1 MAQHPEQPPSA
12 QVSEIAPVQVA
23 PVQQDS
29 RGILHP
35 AAAHTVFR
43 LDRFPATGAAARFVD
58 RYWLSTWDLPPGV
71 RHEQQ
76 VLVHPV
82 VNIVFEAHGAV
93 VSGVDTGRF
102 ATVLEGSRRALG
114 IMFRPAAFAP
124 FLDGPLTELTDK
136 DVPLSAVPSL
146 AGLEP
151 LLVPLVADLGVPA
164 GEPAAVAD
172 AAMAERAPAARHGC
186 ETTTEWAELAVR
198 DRSLTRVEDLAHAAG
213 VSVRTLQRA
222 FTEHIGIGPKWFLR
236 RYRIYEAAERVA
248 HAERVDWSRLA
259 ADLGYADQAHL
270 TRDFT
275 AAFGLPPAQYAA
287 VSAAR
292 REAAVGGSAAV
303 SGGAAVRSEAA
314 AGAQAAAGGHGTV

>member
-1 MAQHPEQPPSA
+1 MAES
-12 QVSEIAPVQVA
+12 QVKPVQD
-23 PVQQDS
+23 DS

-35 AAAHTVFR
+35 AAAHTVFQ

-58 RYWLSTWDLPPGV
+58 RYWLSTWNLPPGV

-82 VNIVFEAHGAV
+82 VNVVFEAHGAV

-124 FLDGPLTELTDK
+124 FLDGPLSALTDRE
-136 DVPLSAVPSL
+136 VPLSAVPAL

-164 GEPAAVAD
+164 GELAATAD
-172 AAMAERAPAARHGC
+172 AAMAERVPAERHPC

-198 DRSLTRVEDLAHAAG
+198 DRALTRVEDLARAAG
-213 VSVRTLQRA
+213 VGVRTLQRA
-222 FTEHIGIGPKWFLR
+222 FTEHVGIGPKWFLR

-248 HAERVDWSRLA
+248 HQERVDWSALA
-259 ADLGYADQAHL
+259 TDLGYADQAHL

-287 VSAAR
+287 VSA
-292 REAAVGGSAAV
+292 GGRGADSANRL
-303 SGGAAVRSEAA
+303 GGDTA
-314 AGAQAAAGGHGTV
+314 

>member
-1 MAQHPEQPPSA
+1 MGQHAANEAEEQVGAGGRGGSDGPGGSGASVP
-12 QVSEIAPVQVA
+12 PVQD
-23 PVQQDS
+23 DS

-35 AAAHTVFR
+35 AAAHTVFQ
-43 LDRFPATGAAARFVD
+43 LDRFPSTGAAARFVD
-58 RYWLSTWDLPPGV
+58 RYWLSTWNLPPGI

-82 VNIVFEAHGAV
+82 VNVVFEAQGAI

-114 IMFRPAAFAP
+114 VMFRPAAFAP
-124 FLDGPLTELTDK
+124 FLDDPLSALTDK
-136 DVPLSAVPSL
+136 ELPLSAVPAL
-146 AGLEP
+146 ADLEP
-151 LLVPLVADLGVPA
+151 LLVPLVADLDVPA
-164 GEPAAVAD
+164 EQLAATAD
-172 AAMAERAPAARHGC
+172 AAMAERAPDARQPC

-198 DRSLTRVEDLAHAAG
+198 DRGLNRVEDLANAVG

-248 HAERVDWSRLA
+248 HQERVDWAELA

-292 REAAVGGSAAV
+292 RVAGAEPGN
-303 SGGAAVRSEAA
+303 GAAD
-314 AGAQAAAGGHGTV
+314 GTV

>member
-1 MAQHPEQPPSA
+1 MQEP
-12 QVSEIAPVQVA
+12 QVKPVQD
-23 PVQQDS
+23 DS

-43 LDRFPATGAAARFVD
+43 LDRFAPTGAAARFVD
-58 RYWLSTWDLPPGV
+58 RYWLSTWNLPPGV

-82 VNIVFEAHGAV
+82 VNVVFEAHGALAA
-93 VSGVDTGRF
+93 GVDTGRF

-124 FLDGPLTELTDK
+124 FFDGPLTRLTDRE
-136 DVPLSAVPSL
+136 VPLSAIPAL

-151 LLVPLVADLGVPA
+151 LLVPLVADLAVPA
-164 GEPAAVAD
+164 AQLAAAAD
-172 AAMAERAPAARHGC
+172 AAVNERVPADRHSC
-186 ETTTEWAELAVR
+186 ETTTGWAELAAS
-198 DRSLTRVEDLAHAAG
+198 DRTLTRVEDLARAVG
-213 VSVRTLQRA
+213 IGVRTVQRA
-222 FTEHIGIGPKWFLR
+222 FTEHVGIGPKWFLR
-236 RYRIYEAAERVA
+236 RYRLYEAGERVA
-248 HAERVDWSRLA
+248 HHERLDWAALA
-259 ADLGYADQAHL
+259 ADLGYADQSHL

-292 REAAVGGSAAV
+292 AEVG
-303 SGGAAVRSEAA
+303 
-314 AGAQAAAGGHGTV
+314 